1 MSQKSGKC
9 QPLSVF
15 IPHADC
21 SLFISLWSIKWE
33 FGRWWEGGS
42 TSGSGD
48 PVALLGDRKQ
58 DFDFRCGRK
67 LDL

>member
-1 MSQKSGKC
+1 MSQKSGEC
-9 QPLSVF
+9 QSLSVF

-48 PVALLGDRKQ
+48 PLLYLETGNKILISDVVES
-58 DFDFRCGRK
+58 
-67 LDL
+67 